1 MQTYKKHFYLTGL
14 VALLFLL
21 AACGIPGLA
30 STPPTPAQTLQN
42 SAQAMSQLK
51 SVHFDL
57 SQASLAIPSSSSATN
72 GITFNVTGQGDTVS
86 PDQVSVNLALG
97 QNPLLNLVSTGG
109 KVYVQVMGGVWYST
123 DASKIKDSLQKI
135 FSQSPATR
143 LGQIMVILQN
153 AKLTDH
159 GQESLGGTSLDHITA
174 TLDQQTLQTL
184 NAQLNGLLP
193 ADAQNG
199 QNQITQAAID
209 LWIDQS
215 TGYVH
220 QVKLDVVARVDT
232 SALKQYAQSGLDGSA
247 VVSVELKAQLN
258 FSKFNQPVTIQAP
271 ANSVP
276 ASY

>member
-109 KVYVQVMGGVWYST
+109 KVYVQVMGGAWYST

-232 SALKQYAQSGLDGSA
+232 SALKQYAQSGLDGST